1 MVAHTSRRAGI
12 QFRAMEAKRRRPVG
26 IWMIVILELA
36 NGLLWWADIA
46 MGTTLND
53 ARLREAVGD
62 GNVVRASVL
71 FWSTLMVLAAVLL
84 WRLDRRGWALMMVLV
99 GASMLANLLIWWQTP
114 AQTNWLSMAVSIV
127 TVFYLN
133 SSSVRTLFLE
143 KHEVPKIQLS
153 ERARR

>member
-1 MVAHTSRRAGI
+1 
-12 QFRAMEAKRRRPVG
+12 MEPKRRRPIG

-36 NGLLWWADIA
+36 NGLLWWADIV

-53 ARLREAVGD
+53 ARLRDVVGD
-62 GNVVRASVL
+62 GNLIRGSVL

-99 GASMLANLLIWWQTP
+99 GASMLSNLLIWWQTP
-114 AQTNWLSMAVSIV
+114 AQTNWSSMAVSIL

-143 KHEVPKIQLS
+143 KHDVPRIQLS
-153 ERARR
+153 ERGRR

>member
-1 MVAHTSRRAGI
+1 MDP
-12 QFRAMEAKRRRPVG
+12 KRRRPIG

-36 NGLLWWADIA
+36 NGLLWWADIV

-53 ARLREAVGD
+53 ARIRDVAGD
-62 GNVVRASVL
+62 GDLVRASVL
-71 FWSTLMVLAAVLL
+71 FWSTLMVLAAILL

-99 GASMLANLLIWWQTP
+99 GASMLSNLLIWWQTP
-114 AQTNWLSMAVSIV
+114 EQTNWLSMAVSIV

-143 KHEVPKIQLS
+143 RHEVPRIQLS
-153 ERARR
+153 ERGRR

>member
-1 MVAHTSRRAGI
+1 
-12 QFRAMEAKRRRPVG
+12 MEPKRRRPIG

-36 NGLLWWADIA
+36 NGLLWWADIV

-53 ARLREAVGD
+53 ARMRDVVGD
-62 GNVVRASVL
+62 GNVIRASVL

-99 GASMLANLLIWWQTP
+99 GASMLSNLLIWWQTP
-114 AQTNWLSMAVSIV
+114 SETNWSSMAVSIL

-133 SSSVRTLFLE
+133 SSSVRTLFLQ

-153 ERARR
+153 ERGRR

>member
-1 MVAHTSRRAGI
+1 
-12 QFRAMEAKRRRPVG
+12 MEPKRRRPIG

-36 NGLLWWADIA
+36 NGLLWWADIV

-53 ARLREAVGD
+53 ARVRDVVGD
-62 GNVVRASVL
+62 GNVIRASVL

-99 GASMLANLLIWWQTP
+99 GASMLSNLLIWWQTP
-114 AQTNWLSMAVSIV
+114 AQANWSSMAVSIL

-153 ERARR
+153 ERGRR